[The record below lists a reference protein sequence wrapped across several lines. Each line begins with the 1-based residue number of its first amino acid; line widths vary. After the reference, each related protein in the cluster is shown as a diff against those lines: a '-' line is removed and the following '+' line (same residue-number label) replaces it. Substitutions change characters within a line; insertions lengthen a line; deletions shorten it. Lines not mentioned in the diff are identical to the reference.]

1 MSEPSPRQVLY
12 ALVSAGFFLV
22 VLLLVIGAAV
32 AGVAPTWWTA
42 TMSIMV
48 LRVGAWA
55 AFRWR
60 KTVPVLLAS
69 IFVFVVWAVGTLLV
83 S

>member
-12 ALVSAGFFLV
+12 ALVSAGFLLV
-22 VLLLVIGAAV
+22 VLLLVIGASV
-32 AGVAPTWWTA
+32 AGLTPTWWTA
-42 TMSIMV
+42 TMLVMV
-48 LRVGAWA
+48 LGVGAWA

-60 KTVPVLLAS
+60 MTVPVLLAS
-69 IFVFVVWAVGTLLV
+69 MFVFVVWAVGTLLV